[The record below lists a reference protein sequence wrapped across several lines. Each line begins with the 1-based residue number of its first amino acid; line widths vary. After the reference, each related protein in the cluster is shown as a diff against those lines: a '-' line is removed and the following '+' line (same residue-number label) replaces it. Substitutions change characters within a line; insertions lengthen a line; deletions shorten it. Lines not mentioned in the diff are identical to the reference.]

1 MTQRS
6 RAQISASASEKP
18 RRSNPTRRQMARRS
32 RCSPSEAMSDVVDA
46 YVLAG
51 ERRVEYCL
59 YNGGS
64 NQRAL
69 FQYRTP
75 GTRWQSPQLIGAA
88 RAAGFEL
95 LVIDRP
101 GYGMTGREPG
111 RRVVDV
117 VADVRTVVHAVGWDR
132 FAVWGGS
139 GGAPHAL
146 AIAARLSHRVPA
158 CASVVGLAPHD
169 APGLDWY
176 AGMSA
181 GNVEE
186 FLGRGTGRA
195 RLSPARRTAG
205 SRCDRQHRRRRHP
218 TRRRLPVARG

>member
-1 MTQRS
+1 
-6 RAQISASASEKP
+6 
-18 RRSNPTRRQMARRS
+18 
-32 RCSPSEAMSDVVDA
+32 MSGGMDA
-46 YVLAG
+46 YVLVG
-51 ERRVEYCL
+51 GRRVEYCL
-59 YNGGS
+59 YNRGA

-69 FQYRTP
+69 FQYGTP
-75 GTRWQSPQLIGAA
+75 GTRCLSPQLVGAA

-101 GYGMTGREPG
+101 GYGTTGRQPG

-117 VADVRTVVHAVGWDR
+117 LADVRTVVEAVGWEH

-146 AIAARLSHRVPA
+146 AIGARLPERVTG

-169 APGLDWY
+169 APSLDWY

-186 FLGRGTGRA
+186 FRA
-195 RLSPARRTAG
+195 AAQGERAYRPQCGAVRRRRTAQEASPGWNAG
-205 SRCDRQHRRRRHP
+205 SWLCAAPASSARPGWRGSSVSRPRRCIRSWC
-218 TRRRLPVARG
+218 AMA